1 MQAQQAVLTAMG
13 NSTITDLIPQ
23 EVEEPDNQKENDL
36 IKRCQTGDQQAME
49 QIVLQYQN
57 QVYNIAYGM
66 MGNSED
72 AQDIMQEV
80 FLRVWDKIRQFQFK
94 SRFSTWLYRIVKNL
108 SINEKNRQRRR
119 QTSPMEMD
127 DSQAWTPIDTT
138 TPEKEAL
145 LAEKQKLMEIALA
158 QLKKDYRTILVL
170 REMETLSY
178 EELAEILGCSLG
190 RVKSRLHEA
199 RMALRNILKQLDR

>member
-23 EVEEPDNQKENDL
+23 EVEESSNQQENDL
-36 IKRCQTGDQQAME
+36 IKRCQSGDQQAME
-49 QIVLQYQN
+49 QIVRQYQN

-66 MGNSED
+66 LRNSED

-127 DSQAWTPIDTT
+127 DSQAWVPIDTM

-145 LAEKQKLMEIALA
+145 LVEKQELMKVALA
-158 QLKKDYRTILVL
+158 QLKKDYRMILVL

-178 EELAEILGCSLG
+178 EELSKVLGCSLG

-199 RMALRNILKQLDR
+199 RMELRNILKQLDR

>member
-23 EVEEPDNQKENDL
+23 EVEESSNQQENDL
-36 IKRCQTGDQQAME
+36 IKRCQSGDQQAME
-49 QIVLQYQN
+49 QIVRQYQN

-66 MGNSED
+66 LRNSED

-127 DSQAWTPIDTT
+127 DSQAWVPIDTM

-145 LAEKQKLMEIALA
+145 LVEKHELMKVALA

-178 EELAEILGCSLG
+178 EELSEVLGCSLG

-199 RMALRNILKQLDR
+199 RMELRNILKQLDR

>member
-1 MQAQQAVLTAMG
+1 MQAQQAILTAMG

-23 EVEEPDNQKENDL
+23 EVEESSNQQENDL
-36 IKRCQTGDQQAME
+36 IKRCQSGDQQAME
-49 QIVLQYQN
+49 QIVRQYQN

-66 MGNSED
+66 LRNSED

-127 DSQAWTPIDTT
+127 DSQAWVPIDTM

-145 LAEKQKLMEIALA
+145 LVEKQELMKVALA

-178 EELAEILGCSLG
+178 EELSKVLGCSLG

-199 RMALRNILKQLDR
+199 RMELRNILKQLDR

>member
-23 EVEEPDNQKENDL
+23 EVEESSNQQENDL
-36 IKRCQTGDQQAME
+36 IKRCQSGDQQAME
-49 QIVLQYQN
+49 QIVRQYQN

-66 MGNSED
+66 LRNSED

-127 DSQAWTPIDTT
+127 DSQAWVPIDTM

-145 LAEKQKLMEIALA
+145 LVEKHELMKVALA
-158 QLKKDYRTILVL
+158 QLKKDYRMILVL

-178 EELAEILGCSLG
+178 EELSKVLGCSLG

-199 RMALRNILKQLDR
+199 RMELRNILKQLDR

>member
-1 MQAQQAVLTAMG
+1 MQAQLAVLTAMG

-23 EVEEPDNQKENDL
+23 EVEESSNQQENDL
-36 IKRCQTGDQQAME
+36 IKRCQSGDQQAME
-49 QIVLQYQN
+49 QIVRQYQN

-66 MGNSED
+66 LRNSED

-127 DSQAWTPIDTT
+127 DSQAWVPIDTM

-145 LAEKQKLMEIALA
+145 LVEKQELMKVALA

-178 EELAEILGCSLG
+178 EELSEVLGCSLG

-199 RMALRNILKQLDR
+199 RMELRNILKQLDR

>member
-1 MQAQQAVLTAMG
+1 MQAQQAILTAMG

-23 EVEEPDNQKENDL
+23 EVEESSNQQENDL
-36 IKRCQTGDQQAME
+36 IKRCQSGDQQAME
-49 QIVLQYQN
+49 QIVRQYQN

-66 MGNSED
+66 LRNSED

-127 DSQAWTPIDTT
+127 DSQAWVPIDTM

-145 LAEKQKLMEIALA
+145 LVEKHELMKVALA

-178 EELAEILGCSLG
+178 EELSEVLGCSLG

-199 RMALRNILKQLDR
+199 RMELRNILKQLDR

>member
-1 MQAQQAVLTAMG
+1 MQAQQAILTTMG

-23 EVEEPDNQKENDL
+23 EVEESSNQQENDL
-36 IKRCQTGDQQAME
+36 IKRCQSGDQQAME
-49 QIVLQYQN
+49 QIVRQYQN

-66 MGNSED
+66 LRNSED

-127 DSQAWTPIDTT
+127 DSQAWVPIDTM

-145 LAEKQKLMEIALA
+145 LVEKQELMKVALA
-158 QLKKDYRTILVL
+158 QLKKDYRMILVL

-178 EELAEILGCSLG
+178 EELSKVLGCSLG

-199 RMALRNILKQLDR
+199 RMELRNILKQLDR

>member
-1 MQAQQAVLTAMG
+1 MQAQQAILTAMG

-23 EVEEPDNQKENDL
+23 EVEESSNQQENDL
-36 IKRCQTGDQQAME
+36 IKRCQSGDQQAME
-49 QIVLQYQN
+49 QIVRQYQN

-66 MGNSED
+66 LRNSED

-127 DSQAWTPIDTT
+127 DSQAWAPIDTM

-145 LAEKQKLMEIALA
+145 LVEKQELMKVALA

-178 EELAEILGCSLG
+178 EELSEVLGCSLG

-199 RMALRNILKQLDR
+199 RMELRNILKQLDR

>member
-23 EVEEPDNQKENDL
+23 EVEESSNQQENDL
-36 IKRCQTGDQQAME
+36 IKRCQSGDQQAME
-49 QIVLQYQN
+49 QIVRQYQN

-66 MGNSED
+66 LRNSED

-127 DSQAWTPIDTT
+127 DSQAWVPIDTM

-145 LAEKQKLMEIALA
+145 LVEKQELMKVALA

-178 EELAEILGCSLG
+178 EELSEVLGCSLG

-199 RMALRNILKQLDR
+199 RMELRNILKQLDR

>member
-1 MQAQQAVLTAMG
+1 MQAQQAILTAMG

-23 EVEEPDNQKENDL
+23 EVEESSNQQENDL
-36 IKRCQTGDQQAME
+36 IKRCQSGDQQAME
-49 QIVLQYQN
+49 QIVRQYQN

-66 MGNSED
+66 LRNSED

-127 DSQAWTPIDTT
+127 DSQAWVPIDTM

-145 LAEKQKLMEIALA
+145 LVEKQELMKVALA

-178 EELAEILGCSLG
+178 EELSEVLGCSLG

-199 RMALRNILKQLDR
+199 RMELRNILKQLDR

>member
-1 MQAQQAVLTAMG
+1 MQAQLAVLTAMG

-23 EVEEPDNQKENDL
+23 EVEESSNQQENDL
-36 IKRCQTGDQQAME
+36 IKRCQSGDQQAME
-49 QIVLQYQN
+49 QIVRQYQN

-66 MGNSED
+66 LRNSED

-127 DSQAWTPIDTT
+127 DSQAWVPIDTM

-145 LAEKQKLMEIALA
+145 LVEKHELMKVALA

-178 EELAEILGCSLG
+178 EELSEVLGCSLG

-199 RMALRNILKQLDR
+199 RMELRNILKQLDR